1 MRRDMGH
8 RMHNLTH
15 LTLPFIISTIF
26 LITTPGLHG
35 QDAIVAGLL
44 GGYIP
49 DIDHI
54 NIWFEYKFKSFRS
67 FLRYLSK
74 AQRFRMSFLLFH
86 NVGFMLFVAI
96 LIPMFIRLYPLW
108 AIFLTAFLGHLSL
121 DFLDDKITIGRV
133 THWRYR
139 HKT

>member
-1 MRRDMGH
+1 MRRDGGH
-8 RMHNLTH
+8 WMHNLTH
-15 LTLPFIISTIF
+15 LTLPIAIASVFFITNPRLDRNDALVAAIF
-26 LITTPGLHG
+26 
-35 QDAIVAGLL
+35 

-67 FLRYLSK
+67 FLRFLSR
-74 AQRFRMSFLLFH
+74 APRFRMSFLLFH
-86 NVGFMLFVAI
+86 NVAFMLFVMI
-96 LIPMFIRLYPLW
+96 LIPIFLRIFPIG
-108 AIFLTAFLGHLSL
+108 AVFLTAFLGHITL
-121 DFLDDKITIGRV
+121 DFLDDKVTIGRV